1 VPKVK
6 LSQFRCALC
15 GRKLPQEQYVYS
27 RHTGARYCLPTE
39 PKCKPKKCKGVA
51 TEIATPMPRQ

>member
-1 VPKVK
+1 MPKAKVK

-15 GRKLPQEQYVYS
+15 GRKLPVEQYVYS

-39 PKCKPKKCKGVA
+39 AKCKPRQKK
-51 TEIATPMPRQ
+51 ESE

>member
-1 VPKVK
+1 MPKAKAK

-27 RHTGARYCLPTE
+27 RHTGNRYCLPTRAE
-39 PKCKPKKCKGVA
+39 CKPRRKEKHEDQG
-51 TEIATPMPRQ
+51 